1 MPHSKIPVLFMEE
14 KRAQLVYSG
23 TMKRSSVFLLL
34 APAILFTLPLVASSI
49 EIGDTKNEV
58 LRELGEPTAFSDL
71 GTKALMMYPR
81 GKVVLVD
88 GKVSSTTIL
97 SDEAYQKKQA
107 AALAMRQKRAGALEA
122 ERKARI
128 QEGQT
133 MLADLKTNEAYLA
146 SSALRKV
153 EILESFQKR
162 YPETNIDELLVP
174 ARLAARDAMQAQG
187 TQLADD
193 MRRDPAYSQ
202 KPWEDRF
209 RILREFTAR
218 YPKVDIDDLKV
229 DVIADRNR
237 GIVENQ
243 QRAEMA
249 RLRRDAAQS
258 DALRL
263 EEMRRREMAEQA
275 LARAERQNAY
285 NRYRPYPV
293 YVPVP
298 VPVSGSVVQPQA
310 PAQPAVYQK
319 ESFLERSRR
328 EADKITRPKF

>member
-1 MPHSKIPVLFMEE
+1 M
-14 KRAQLVYSG
+14 
-23 TMKRSSVFLLL
+23 LL
-34 APAILFTLPLVASSI
+34 PTTVAAI
-49 EIGDTKNEV
+49 EIGDTKEQV

-71 GTKALMMYPR
+71 GGKALMMYPR

-107 AALAMRQKRAGALEA
+107 AALAARQKRAGAMEA

-128 QEGQT
+128 QEGQA
-133 MLADLKTNEAYLA
+133 MLANLKTNETFLA
-146 SSALRKV
+146 SSPLRRV
-153 EILESFQKR
+153 EILESFQER
-162 YPETNIDELLVP
+162 YPEVNADSLLVP
-174 ARLAARDAMQAQG
+174 ARHAAREAIQARG
-187 TQLADD
+187 EQLAQD
-193 MRRDPAYSQ
+193 MRRDAAFLK

-209 RILREFTAR
+209 RILREFTQR
-218 YPKVDIDDLKV
+218 YPKIDIDDLKA

-243 QRAEMA
+243 RRAEMA

-275 LARAERQNAY
+275 LARAERENAY

-298 VPVSGSVVQPQA
+298 VQGVVQQPQPQTPA
-310 PAQPAVYQK
+310 PPAVFKK

-328 EADKITRPKF
+328 EAEKITRPKF